1 MVVEEEDVLGKLLVS
16 IATAVLSH
24 VLLLS
29 NLNADFFSLCWNSS
43 VSTCAQL
50 NQVLCSAQAT
60 ENFASNSHKV
70 QWTPANT

>member
-1 MVVEEEDVLGKLLVS
+1 MVEEEDVLGKLLVS

-29 NLNADFFSLCWNSS
+29 NLNADFVRYVGIVVF
-43 VSTCAQL
+43 STCAQL